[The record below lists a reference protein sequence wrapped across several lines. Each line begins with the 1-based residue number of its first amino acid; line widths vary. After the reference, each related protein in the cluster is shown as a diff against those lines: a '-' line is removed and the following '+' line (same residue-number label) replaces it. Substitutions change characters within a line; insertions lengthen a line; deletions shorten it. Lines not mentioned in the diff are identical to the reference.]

1 MLDIPISIW
10 DDLPMAKRGGRVHIA
25 VTRRHY
31 KGSEYTTT
39 LLRRSYREGG
49 KVKNETVGNLSHLEE
64 WMIDGLRAM
73 LAGRRLVD
81 LDEEFEIVR
90 SLPHGHVA
98 AVLGVLRDLD
108 LERLICR
115 ERCRERD
122 LCVAMICQRLL
133 EPGSKLSMTRLV
145 HQTTLAEE
153 LSLGEVSEAELLAA
167 MDWLYARQE
176 RIETAL
182 ARRHLQGEGFV
193 LYDLSSSYLE
203 GRRCELAAVGYSRDG
218 KPGKPQITYGLC
230 CAPEG
235 QPISIEVHKG
245 NTGDPTTLGPAVER
259 VKDTFGIEH
268 VVFVGDRGM
277 LTDARV
283 KVLKEQG
290 VGFITALRAPQ
301 IQKLTLAPNFQLSL
315 FDEQGLCEV
324 SSPEFP
330 GERLV
335 VCRNPAVAVERA
347 RKREELLALTEK
359 DLEQV
364 KQMVQGPRGKLKHA
378 SAGKIGERAGRVV
391 NKRKMAKHFTLEIA
405 DQSFSYERNQAQIDE
420 EALLDGIYVLRTQEP
435 QTRIGSAAVVRAYK
449 QLKVNERTFK
459 VMKTPLEIRPIHH
472 RLEDRVR
479 AHAFLCMLAAYAEFE
494 LSRRLAPM
502 LFYDDTPLS
511 PADPVAPARRSPQA
525 AAKAGT
531 ARTANGH
538 VAHSLEDLLND
549 LGTLCRN
556 TIQIANSPATFTRLT
571 TPTELQ
577 TSAFEL
583 IGVKPGK

>member
-1 MLDIPISIW
+1 M
-10 DDLPMAKRGGRVHIA
+10 
-25 VTRRHY
+25 
-31 KGSEYTTT
+31 
-39 LLRRSYREGG
+39 LRRSYREGG
-49 KVKNETVGNLSHLEE
+49 RVKHENLGNVSHLPPEALE
-64 WMIDGLRAM
+64 ALRRV
-73 LAGRRLVD
+73 LAGEVL
-81 LDEEFEIVR
+81 LSATEEFEIVR

-98 AVLGVLRDLD
+98 ATLRVLRDLD

-122 LCVAMICQRLL
+122 LVVAMICQRLIS
-133 EPGSKLSMTRLV
+133 PCSKLSTTRLV

-153 LSLGEVSEAELLAA
+153 LELGEVKEAELLAA
-167 MDWLYARQE
+167 MDWLYERQQ
-176 RIETAL
+176 RIEKAL
-182 ARRHLQGEGFV
+182 ARRHLHGEGFV
-193 LYDLSSSYLE
+193 LYDLSCSYLE
-203 GRRCELAAVGYSRDG
+203 GRCCELGAIGYSRDG

-235 QPISIEVHKG
+235 QPISIEVHAG

-277 LTDARV
+277 ITDARV

-301 IQKLTLAPNFQLSL
+301 IQKLTVAPGFQLSL
-315 FDEQGLCEV
+315 FDQQGLCEI

-335 VCRNPAVAVERA
+335 VCRNPAVAAERA
-347 RKREELLALTEK
+347 RKRSELLALTEQ
-359 DLEQV
+359 DLEKV
-364 KQMVQGPRGKLKHA
+364 RQMVEGARGKLRNA

-391 NKRKMAKHFTLEIA
+391 HKRKMAKHFTLQIA
-405 DQSFSYERNQAQIDE
+405 DGSFSYRRNQAQIEE

-435 QTRIGSAAVVRAYK
+435 QARIGSAAVVRAYK

-459 VMKTPLEIRPIHH
+459 VMKTPLEIRPIYH
-472 RLEDRVR
+472 RLKDRVR
-479 AHAFLCMLAAYAEFE
+479 AHAFLCMLAAYVQFE
-494 LSRRLAPM
+494 LTRRLVPM
-502 LFYDDTPLS
+502 LFTDDTPLA
-511 PADPVAPARRSPQA
+511 PADPVAPAQRSPQA
-525 AAKAGT
+525 AAKAGS
-531 ARTANGH
+531 ARTTDGH
-538 VAHSLEDLLND
+538 TAHSLEDLLSN

-556 TIQIANSPATFTRLT
+556 TIRLGNSPHTFTKLT

-577 TSAFEL
+577 TSAYEL
-583 IGVKPGK
+583 IATTQPT